1 VPLGDE
7 TASELVVDV
16 EGTPLSDSDAATLL
30 GGTVTSGLG
39 LPDGFL
45 LRFSDADGALLARV
59 GLRLGAKVRL
69 SVTSNR
75 TPAPKPLL
83 EGEVTAL
90 EREVEAGALYTVV
103 RGLHRGHRL
112 QRGARFEAY
121 LDCTIGDIVRR
132 VAGRAGV
139 DVSVAVEGPVVEHLS
154 QAGVADW
161 PFLTDLAAMTGAALF
176 WRDGTLHFARPDAAS
191 SAPAAGATASSDP
204 MVLEQGVNVLRFQAT
219 VTDAHQVPDV
229 EVRGWDP
236 QEARAVVGRA
246 SAGSPAVLADG
257 VDPARAASAAG
268 APRLV
273 IAAPVLDQPS
283 AVDAAARA
291 YAERVGSAVADVRA
305 EVRGNPSL
313 RAGCAVAVTGF
324 GAPFDG
330 RHTVS
335 EVVHRFMPGHA
346 YTTEVVVSGEDDR
359 SLFGLAARTSGGAV
373 PGTLRSAGEGWAP
386 AVGIVSDIDDPT
398 GAGRVRVALPESSD
412 DYVSRW
418 CPVVQAGAANAR
430 GAMALPEVGDLVLV
444 VFEHGDIDRPVVL
457 GGIVPSGDPRPGQHV
472 RSGEVVRR
480 SFTSR
485 TGMTVEFDEDK
496 GAECV
501 KVMTSDGQELKITQ
515 NGDQSIQVT
524 AGGPVKVTAG
534 GDASVT
540 ARGAVALKGTSV
552 SIEATTDFS
561 VKATSV
567 KITGTA
573 QIEASAASV
582 KVAGTATAELSASG
596 MTTVRGATVRIN

>member
-1 VPLGDE
+1 MPLGDD
-7 TASELVVDV
+7 TASELAVEV
-16 EGTPLSDSDAATLL
+16 EGTPLTDRDAAALL
-30 GGTVTSGLG
+30 GGAVTSGLG

-45 LRFSDADGALLARV
+45 LRFSDAGGTLLARV

-75 TPAPKPLL
+75 TPAPKALL

-90 EREVEAGALYTVV
+90 ERELEAGALCTVV

-121 LDCTIGDIVRR
+121 LDCTVGDIVRR

-139 DVSVAVEGPVVEHLS
+139 PVSVSVEGPVVEHLS

-161 PFLTDLAAMTGAALF
+161 RFLQELAAMTGAALF
-176 WRDGTLHFARPDAAS
+176 WRDGALQFARPDAAS
-191 SAPAAGATASSDP
+191 SAPAAGTTAATDP

-236 QEARAVVGRA
+236 HEAVAVIGH
-246 SAGSPAVLADG
+246 SAAGTPAVLIDG
-257 VDPARAASAAG
+257 VDPAAAAAVAG

-273 IAAPVLDQPS
+273 LAAPALDQPA

-291 YAERVGSAVADVRA
+291 YAGRLGASIAEIRA
-305 EVRGNPSL
+305 EVRGNAAL
-313 RAGCAVAVTGF
+313 RAGCAVAVGGF

-335 EVVHRFMPGHA
+335 EVVHRFMPGQA

-359 SLFGLAARTSGGAV
+359 SLFGLAGREGGGAV
-373 PGTLRSAGEGWAP
+373 PATLRSAGEGWAP
-386 AVGIVSDIDDPT
+386 AVGIVSDVGDPQR
-398 GAGRVRVALPESSD
+398 AGRVRVALPESSE

-418 CPVVQAGAANAR
+418 CPVVQAGAANGR
-430 GAMALPEVGDLVLV
+430 GSMVLPEVGDLVLV
-444 VFEHGDIDRPVVL
+444 VFEHGDIDRPLVL
-457 GGIVPSGDPRPGQHV
+457 GGIVPNGDPRPGDHV
-472 RSGEVVRR
+472 RGGEVVRR

-485 TGMTVEFDEDK
+485 TGMTIEFDEET
-496 GAECV
+496 GAEGV
-501 KVMTSDGQELKITQ
+501 KVTTSDGQELRITQ
-515 NGDQSIQVT
+515 KGDQSIHIT
-524 AGGPVKVTAG
+524 AGGPVEVTAG

-540 ARGAVALKGTSV
+540 ARGGVTLKGTTV
-552 SIEATTDFS
+552 SIEATTELS
-561 VKATSV
+561 VKAASV
-567 KITGTA
+567 KIAATA
-573 QIEASAASV
+573 QLEASAAAV
-582 KVAGTATAELSASG
+582 KVAGTASAELSAAG
-596 MTTVRGATVRIN
+596 VTTVRGATVRIN